1 MKRLFYHGVCDWIEI
16 AIEQMESIAKE
27 GIFSRERLGED
38 YNHVCLYKKNE
49 EYDYSTPDAIIL
61 NSARGGWIDNC
72 CGFIVSNSV
81 VAHKQSDRRKTD
93 LVDEWRSEG
102 AISIDKIIG
111 VFFPL
116 ENRDLIAKPEDIEQV
131 VLSSGMEE
139 YLDENDY
146 AQTVERLHRLVEII
160 KQRNWIVANSD
171 VKDFTDRID
180 EMTQILDSRDS
191 MVEER

>member
-1 MKRLFYHGVCDWIEI
+1 MLPDRAVVFKGDAAALKTELLIESDALPQVKAVPHLQAGFMEPAHQRHALPHVLRIPGV
-16 AIEQMESIAKE
+16 
-27 GIFSRERLGED
+27 
-38 YNHVCLYKKNE
+38 
-49 EYDYSTPDAIIL
+49 
-61 NSARGGWIDNC
+61 
-72 CGFIVSNSV
+72 
-81 VAHKQSDRRKTD
+81 
-93 LVDEWRSEG
+93 
-102 AISIDKIIG
+102 G
-111 VFFPL
+111 VPGVL
-116 ENRDLIAKPEDIEQV
+116 IENRDLIAKPEDIEQV